1 MMEEFKPTGF
11 SESMFKERYAFTN
24 EEAWPLMCNRVA
36 QQSAIAEVPSKVQK
50 YQEKFYDIL
59 ISNAFIPGGRILYN
73 SGRPKP
79 QLLNCFVMKE
89 DLDSKEGWA
98 KVSYDMILTSMTGG
112 GVGTDF
118 SDIRPRGADIAGQKG
133 AAPGPIEL
141 MRLINGCGD
150 PIRAGG
156 SRRTAL
162 MFSLDLSH
170 PSIEEFLSIKLKESE
185 LKLANIS
192 IRSKDTTAFIE
203 AIHNDLDW
211 ELEWKGKYKR
221 VVKARALW
229 DIICKNSWQS
239 AEPGFLNWELV
250 ASENPIYY
258 CSELVT
264 TNPCGEI
271 PLEPYGACDLG
282 HLVLTRFVKNGKIDW
297 EFMGETIR
305 TAVRFLD
312 NILTVNSFPLPE
324 MRTIADLHRRIGLG
338 TTGYAD
344 MLVLLGLK
352 YGSEEGNKFTDKLYK
367 FIAKAAY
374 ESSVMLAVEKG
385 PFPACKPD
393 LHVKSG
399 FVKRMSPKIKNLIK
413 EHGIR
418 NCTILTVAPTGTV
431 SIVSGNC
438 SSGIEPMMA
447 PAYER
452 NYFEKEVRKTELV
465 LHPLFKEFLD
475 KGKDTSH
482 FVGSRELD
490 VRAHLEV
497 QKIVQRHVD
506 SAVSKTINIP
516 EDYSLKDM
524 SDLWLEYMPYLKG
537 VTWYRENSRFFYDK
551 AGNKLPPPISKF
563 YSAEE
568 AEKLYRSE
576 VDISDKTEEQSCK
589 SGVCE
594 L

>member
-1 MMEEFKPTGF
+1 MVKEFQPTGF
-11 SESMFKERYAFTN
+11 SESIFKERYAFTN
-24 EEAWPLMCNRVA
+24 EETWPEMCIRVS
-36 QQSAIAEVPSKVQK
+36 QQSALAEAPEKVQK
-50 YQEKFYDIL
+50 YQEKFYNIL
-59 ISNAFIPGGRILYN
+59 LTNAFIPGGRILYN

-79 QLLNCFVMKE
+79 QLLNCFVMKQ

-98 KVSYDMILTSMTGG
+98 KVTYDMILTSMTGG
-112 GVGTDF
+112 GCGTDF
-118 SDIRPRGADIAGQKG
+118 SDVRPKGADIAGHKG

-141 MRLINGCGD
+141 MKLINGCGD

-162 MFSLDLSH
+162 MFSLDITH
-170 PSIEEFLSIKLKESE
+170 PSIEEFLSVKLEESE

-192 IRSKDTTAFIE
+192 IRCQDTTKFIH
-203 AIHNDLDW
+203 AVQNNLDW
-211 ELEWKGKYKR
+211 ELNWKGKYKSS
-221 VVKARALW
+221 VLAIKLW
-229 DIICKNSWQS
+229 NIICENAWKS

-258 CSELVT
+258 CAELVT
-264 TNPCGEI
+264 TNPCGEL
-271 PLEPYGACDLG
+271 PLEEYGACDLG
-282 HLVLTRFVKNGKIDW
+282 HLVLTRFVKNGNVLW

-312 NILTVNSFPLPE
+312 NILTVNEFPLPE
-324 MRTIADLHRRIGLG
+324 MRVIADLHRRIGLG
-338 TTGYAD
+338 TTGLAD
-344 MLVLLGLK
+344 MLTLLGFR
-352 YGSEEGNKFTDKLYK
+352 YGSEDGNKFIDKLYK

-385 PFPACKPD
+385 AFEACKPD
-393 LHVKSG
+393 LHVKGG
-399 FVKRMSPKIKNLIK
+399 FVKRLSPRIKNLIK

-418 NCTILTVAPTGTV
+418 NSTVLTVAPTGTV

-452 NYFEKEVRKTELV
+452 NYFEKDVRKTEFV
-465 LHPLFKEFLD
+465 IHPLFKQFLD
-475 KGKDTSH
+475 EGKDVSH

-497 QKIVQRHVD
+497 QKIIQRHVD
-506 SAVSKTINIP
+506 SSVSKTINIP
-516 EDYSLKDM
+516 EDYDIKDM
-524 SDLWLEYMPYLKG
+524 SDVWLEYMPYLKG
-537 VTWYRENSRFFYDK
+537 TTFYRENSRFFYDK
-551 AGNKLPPPISKF
+551 DGKKLPPPISKF
-563 YSAEE
+563 YNAKE
-568 AEKLYRSE
+568 AMALYKSNIE
-576 VDISDKTEEQSCK
+576 VSDKVEEQSCK
-589 SGVCE
+589 SGSCE